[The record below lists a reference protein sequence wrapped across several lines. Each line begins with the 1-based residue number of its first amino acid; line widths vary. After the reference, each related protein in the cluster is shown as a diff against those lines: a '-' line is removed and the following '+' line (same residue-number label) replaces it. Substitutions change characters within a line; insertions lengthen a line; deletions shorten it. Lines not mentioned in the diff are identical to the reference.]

1 MVLISFHIKICLG
14 YLFLALR
21 TESFENDVV
30 SAERKSVR
38 ILDLPAEIR
47 DTLQIHVKDPAAFE
61 ALGMK
66 VTVTP
71 VVKMVRAARQR
82 HADDLPVRHQLI
94 EVPVYRSAAYGGVFR
109 RNLRVYLIRC
119 GVTLQLFHRGQRK
132 RSLNRIAFYGTS
144 PLCFCSSSLIR
155 LYSNKE

>member
-1 MVLISFHIKICLG
+1 MFC
-14 YLFLALR
+14 FLALSA
-21 TESFENDVV
+21 ESFENDVV

-38 ILDLPAEIR
+38 VLDLPAEIR

-61 ALGMK
+61 TLRMK

-71 VVKMVRAARQR
+71 VVEMVRAARQR
-82 HADDLPVRHQLI
+82 HADDLSVRHQLI

-109 RNLRVYLIRC
+109 GNLRIHLIRC

-144 PLCFCSSSLIR
+144 PLCFSSASLIG
-155 LYSNKE
+155 YNPIKEADEKHRGEVP

>member
-1 MVLISFHIKICLG
+1 MFCC
-14 YLFLALR
+14 LALR

-30 SAERKSVR
+30 SAECKSVR

-47 DTLQIHVKDPAAFE
+47 NVLQIHVKDPAAFE
-61 ALGMK
+61 ALRMK

-71 VVKMVRAARQR
+71 VVEMVRAAGQR
-82 HADDLPVRHQLI
+82 HADDLPIRHQLI
-94 EVPVYRSAAYGGVFR
+94 EVPVHRSTAYGGVFR
-109 RNLRVYLIRC
+109 RNLRVHLIRC

>member
-1 MVLISFHIKICLG
+1 M
-14 YLFLALR
+14 ALR
-21 TESFENDVV
+21 TESFENDVI

-119 GVTLQLFHRGQRK
+119 GVTLQLLHRGQRK

-144 PLCFCSSSLIR
+144 PLSSVL
-155 LYSNKE
+155 LL